1 MKATSARAK
10 RKNRHAA
17 KPQLLV
23 ERSAHV
29 EHRGREGED
38 MAYTWPPRR
47 RSASGFLH
55 AKGIVGE
62 LINVWGSGCVGQ
74 PHLWLGHV
82 APRGR

>member
-1 MKATSARAK
+1 MQV
-10 RKNRHAA
+10 AA

-29 EHRGREGED
+29 EHRGRGEGED

-47 RSASGFLH
+47 RSVSGFLH

-62 LINVWGSGCVGQ
+62 L
-74 PHLWLGHV
+74 
-82 APRGR
+82 